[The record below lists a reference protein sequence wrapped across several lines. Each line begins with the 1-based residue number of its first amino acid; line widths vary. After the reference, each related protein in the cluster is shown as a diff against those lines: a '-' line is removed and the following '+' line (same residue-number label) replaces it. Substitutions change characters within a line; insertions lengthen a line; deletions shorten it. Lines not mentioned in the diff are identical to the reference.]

1 MKKLL
6 PLKTVFTKNY
16 PEDRIDGVTQEK
28 YERIKVRN
36 KEIYDLEKIVF

>member
-1 MKKLL
+1 MKNLL

-16 PEDRIDGVTQEK
+16 PEDRINGVKQEK

-36 KEIYDLEKIVF
+36 KEKYDLEKIVF